1 MTPFELLIAGVL
13 VCGLAAVL
21 LWPRNGIVAR
31 WRTSRERS
39 TRSLLEDA
47 LKHLYDC
54 EYRNIPCTLER
65 LAGTLSISG
74 EAAAKLILRLESM
87 RLATRTERELRL
99 TAEGRSYALRMIRVH
114 RLWERYLADETNV
127 AERDWHTEAEQQ
139 EHRISAE
146 EADELARR
154 LGNPLYDP
162 HGDPIPS
169 AAGSLPQQQGVPL
182 TSLDRGVVARIVHL
196 EDEPEALYAQLVA
209 VGLGPG
215 IQIRLINRTPDRI
228 VFEANGEEIV
238 LAPVVAA
245 NVFVLPLA
253 AEKWSAVSHE
263 TLAHLNVGEQGMVVG
278 LSPLCRGLQRRRLMD
293 LGIVPGTMVEAEMR
307 SPFGDPTSYKIR
319 GASIALRKQQAEL
332 IYVSRKEKAA

>member
-1 MTPFELLIAGVL
+1 M
-13 VCGLAAVL
+13 
-21 LWPRNGIVAR
+21 VAR
-31 WRTSRERS
+31 WRSSRERS

-54 EYRNIPCTLER
+54 EYRNIPCTLES

-74 EAAAKLILRLESM
+74 EAAAKLILRLEAM
-87 RLATRTERELRL
+87 RLATRTERDLRL

-127 AERDWHTEAEQQ
+127 AERDWHTEAERE
-139 EHRISAE
+139 EHKISAE
-146 EADELARR
+146 QADELARR

-169 AAGSLPQQQGVPL
+169 AAGNLPQQQGIPL
-182 TSLDRGVVARIVHL
+182 TALDRGVLARIVHL
-196 EDEPEALYAQLVA
+196 EDEPESLYAQLVA

-215 IQIRLINRTPDRI
+215 IQIRLIDRTPDRI
-228 VFEANGEEIV
+228 IFEANGEEIV

-245 NVFVLPLA
+245 NVSVVPLA
-253 AEKWSAVSHE
+253 AEKWSEVSHE
-263 TLAHLNVGEQGMVVG
+263 TLADLNVGEQGVVLG

-293 LGIVPGTMVEAEMR
+293 LGIVPGTTIEAEMR

-319 GASIALRKQQAEL
+319 GTSIALRKEQAEM
-332 IYVSRKEKAA
+332 IYVSREKKAA